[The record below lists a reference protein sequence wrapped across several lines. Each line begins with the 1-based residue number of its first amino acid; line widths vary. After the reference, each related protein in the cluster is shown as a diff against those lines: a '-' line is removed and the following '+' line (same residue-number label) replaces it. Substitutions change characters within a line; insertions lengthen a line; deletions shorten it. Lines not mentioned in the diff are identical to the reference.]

1 MRRERWRSEGRYEI
15 DGWDNRVGAR
25 GERDMLDRPR
35 RAPEVRWLGSMI
47 SGRGWVNSGREG
59 VRTESRRKKGHL

>member
-1 MRRERWRSEGRYEI
+1 MRRERWRSEGGYEI

-47 SGRGWVNSGREG
+47 SGRG
-59 VRTESRRKKGHL
+59 